1 MKNRI
6 GIFYE
11 KLSKVKLPNNKIEK
25 SEYIYDKID
34 KAVKYSL
41 VSDVE
46 LSIAASGGLDSSIL
60 YHHIKKNN
68 RNLSKLISFKFKDK
82 NYSEEFL

>member
-1 MKNRI
+1 ME
-6 GIFYE
+6 FLC
-11 KLSKVKLPNNKIEK
+11 LSKVFPNNKIEK

-41 VSDVE
+41 ASDVE

-60 YHHIKKNN
+60 YHHIKK
-68 RNLSKLISFKFKDK
+68 
-82 NYSEEFL
+82 